1 MPLGWPLTGL
11 LVIGIVGV
19 FVAYIRADRDYE
31 RRKLE
36 IVQKRLAAIEA
47 RKKQQVHA
55 EQNRAEQNVQP
66 EKQ

>member
-47 RKKQQVHA
+47 RKKQQYH
-55 EQNRAEQNVQP
+55 AEQNVQP